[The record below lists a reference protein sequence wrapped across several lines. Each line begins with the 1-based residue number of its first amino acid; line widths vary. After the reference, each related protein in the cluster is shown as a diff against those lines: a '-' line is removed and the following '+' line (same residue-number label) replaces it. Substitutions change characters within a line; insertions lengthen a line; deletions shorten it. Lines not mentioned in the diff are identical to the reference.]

1 MKTPT
6 RSTLAALAI
15 AALGASGQLVSA
27 AHANGGEDWRYQ
39 QQPQQH
45 GQANQGVTNVSYGVV
60 TAVEQA
66 RSSGGEINGGA
77 GALLGGVIGAV
88 LGRQVGGRGDARTA
102 GTFVGAVAGA
112 LIGHQVEKHRSRG
125 ESSPTRVSVQLDR
138 GGVITL
144 DGADAADLRVGE
156 RVRIENN
163 RIYRVARRDGGLH
176 YEHS

>member
-1 MKTPT
+1 MKTFT
-6 RSTLAALAI
+6 RSTLAAMAV
-15 AALGASGQLVSA
+15 AVVGASGQFVPA

-39 QQPQQH
+39 QPQQH
-45 GQANQGVTNVSYGVV
+45 GNANSGVANVAYGVV

-77 GALLGGVIGAV
+77 SALLGGVIGAV

-112 LIGHQVEKHRSRG
+112 LIGHQVEKHRGRSEG
-125 ESSPTRVSVQLDR
+125 SPARVSVQLDR

-163 RIYRVARRDGGLH
+163 RVYRVARRDGGLH